1 METGKNNEEAFQ
13 GLSEETIAHLKKMET
28 ALNNIVD
35 PAVKEYLLLLKL
47 THDADIRFLCQSL
60 NNARQ
65 HLGQRIRDLKESLT
79 EGEEQDYHESPL
91 QWRDLF
97 ITSLRFLREGKRK
110 FSPNTTNSD
119 VDLFLAK
126 YKYLLGER

>member
-1 METGKNNEEAFQ
+1 MENNEEAFR
-13 GLSEETIAHLKKMET
+13 GLSEETIEHLKKMET
-28 ALNNIVD
+28 AFNNIVD
-35 PAVKEYLLLLKL
+35 PAVKEYLLLLKV
-47 THDADIRFLCQSL
+47 THDSDNRFLCQSL

-65 HLGQRIRDLKESLT
+65 NLGQIIRDLKESLT

-91 QWRDLF
+91 QWKDLF

-126 YKYLLGER
+126 YKYLLGEK

>member
-1 METGKNNEEAFQ
+1 MENQ
-13 GLSEETIAHLKKMET
+13 GLSEETIEYLKKMET
-28 ALNNIVD
+28 AFNSIVD
-35 PAVKEYLLLLKL
+35 PAVKEYLQLLKVA
-47 THDADIRFLCQSL
+47 HDSDNRFLCQSI

-79 EGEEQDYHESPL
+79 EGEEQDYHASPL

-110 FSPNTTNSD
+110 FAPHTTNSD
-119 VDLFLAK
+119 VDLFLDK
-126 YKYLLGER
+126 YKYLLGGVDE